1 MKMIGS
7 KWVTLVCWSTQIFM
21 FIFWKMNFACGS
33 VHYLLPPRHQFLK
46 LTQVYRLFL
55 GMMCRFI
62 LVVKQHKVIKSSSL
76 WCCVVNV
83 NRHRRT
89 QLASYSNSFSFTLGW
104 LTLVCPLH
112 SSVSLHHFFF
122 LLTSLWLFFYFPPLI
137 CALTICLYAS
147 SASIFLWL
155 TYGGL

>member
-1 MKMIGS
+1 
-7 KWVTLVCWSTQIFM
+7 
-21 FIFWKMNFACGS
+21 MNFACGS

-62 LVVKQHKVIKSSSL
+62 LVVKRHRVIKSSSL

-83 NRHRRT
+83 NRHRRA

-104 LTLVCPLH
+104 LTLACPLH
-112 SSVSLHHFFF
+112 SSVSLHHLFF
-122 LLTSLWLFFYFPPLI
+122 LLTYLSVALFFLFSPSHLCSHHLPLCLFCLHFSLTDLWGVVDLCLVPPH
-137 CALTICLYAS
+137 
-147 SASIFLWL
+147 
-155 TYGGL
+155 

>member
-1 MKMIGS
+1 MGNPSLLINTDLHVS
-7 KWVTLVCWSTQIFM
+7 PVAVL
-21 FIFWKMNFACGS
+21 
-33 VHYLLPPRHQFLK
+33 HYLLPPRHQFLK

-83 NRHRRT
+83 NRHRRA

-104 LTLVCPLH
+104 LTLACPLH
-112 SSVSLHHFFF
+112 SSVSLHHLFF
-122 LLTSLWLFFYFPPLI
+122 LLTYLSVALFSIFPLSSVLSPSAFMPLLPPFFSDWLVGGCRFVLDAP
-137 CALTICLYAS
+137 ALT
-147 SASIFLWL
+147 
-155 TYGGL
+155 